1 MKNSLK
7 IYVQTAALIAASM
20 GFTHA
25 QAEDELVVYTI
36 IDGELRGSG
45 LSARINGQQ
54 TKEIGRNGVA
64 SFDLELGDNRVEI
77 ILEDRVIYA
86 LPISAQLSENV
97 DLGFLINPGEE
108 TLVALDR
115 YDPDAEHDMQDVASF
130 GRLVGRVTSGIQP
143 VTDAIISIDGT
154 EYVAASD
161 LSGQFNL
168 SLPRGEYDISVSH
181 PEYGTRTINNVRIV
195 TDVEM
200 GRNFF
205 LSKMQS
211 SAMALEEVV
220 VTGKFIAEES
230 GNDLERFSANVSDA
244 MDMGKIE
251 RFGDTSAAAALTRI
265 VGVAVTDSKYAN
277 VRGLDGRYISSTL
290 NGMMMPSTDPMRRDV
305 QLDLFP
311 SNILGGI
318 EIQKTFSASALGT
331 TTGGSVQMKTRGL
344 PDAFE
349 VKVSASGG
357 FNDATTGKDIVN
369 YRSSMTDYYGYDSGL
384 RALPALLEEK
394 TDGGRN
400 LSVCDPK
407 IDPVRCTAPWDAA
420 ILGVTMEDDWA
431 IDHLQAKPNGGLN
444 ASIGDRI
451 TLDNGDFGYYVA
463 GSYKYDVKN
472 RGDAILDDSSD
483 MVGTYERVKENT
495 SINGYGVVGYE
506 FGAEDEVLAKT
517 IYLRSA
523 EDTTRWSRGIDGEDN
538 AKERVIMEWVE
549 REFASQQFTGHHLL
563 DVAESEHTV
572 DWRAGYSRTSRYEPD
587 RRTYTYLNNTLAT
600 SAIERRWSD
609 LEENSVDAGLDYGL
623 SFDWGSDNIT
633 DLKLGVLYSDKDRT
647 VDLQRYGV
655 RAGPNASQISF
666 SSSTPI
672 EETLSYESYLIDAI
686 RVAANTT
693 DTDSY
698 ESQETTTAW
707 FLDTTT
713 EIGMDHTLAMGV
725 RGEKFEQ
732 QLSYPYEPGEPNV
745 LLSDEVLPALTYTY
759 RWSEELQMRFA
770 ASRTVSYPGLIE
782 RSESLSYD
790 PDTDKPIFGNP
801 NLVTSKID
809 NLDFRIEY
817 YWSDEENITLALFDK
832 TIANPIERAVPDA
845 SGSAAGGIT
854 FRNALEAKVQGLE
867 IDVNKNLIDDADYLL
882 FVGGNASWIS
892 SEVSLDANSIRLE
905 GADSIGRELQGQS
918 PMLANLQFGLD
929 LYPSEQKFTLLF
941 NYYDDRIYRVTRG
954 ENNGPEYEL
963 GRMLVDLTYEK
974 TFESGL
980 VLKASAKNLL
990 NEKVEWARNGHV
1002 IESYTPGVSYSVGV
1016 SYTWE

>member
-1 MKNSLK
+1 
-7 IYVQTAALIAASM
+7 
-20 GFTHA
+20 
-25 QAEDELVVYTI
+25 
-36 IDGELRGSG
+36 
-45 LSARINGQQ
+45 
-54 TKEIGRNGVA
+54 
-64 SFDLELGDNRVEI
+64 
-77 ILEDRVIYA
+77 
-86 LPISAQLSENV
+86 
-97 DLGFLINPGEE
+97 
-108 TLVALDR
+108 
-115 YDPDAEHDMQDVASF
+115 
-130 GRLVGRVTSGIQP
+130 
-143 VTDAIISIDGT
+143 
-154 EYVAASD
+154 
-161 LSGQFNL
+161 
-168 SLPRGEYDISVSH
+168 
-181 PEYGTRTINNVRIV
+181 
-195 TDVEM
+195 
-200 GRNFF
+200 
-205 LSKMQS
+205 
-211 SAMALEEVV
+211 
-220 VTGKFIAEES
+220 
-230 GNDLERFSANVSDA
+230 
-244 MDMGKIE
+244 
-251 RFGDTSAAAALTRI
+251 I

-483 MVGTYERVKENT
+483 MIGTYERVKENT

-563 DVAESEHTV
+563 DVSESEHTV
-572 DWRAGYSRTSRYEPD
+572 DWRAGYSLTSRYEPD

-609 LEENSVDAGLDYGL
+609 LEENSVDAGLDYGH

-686 RVAANTT
+686 RIAANTT